1 MGKNS
6 GLHLWRDGIRIL
18 KSKIYLEA
26 RIYNNL
32 GSNKDNNN
40 SLCSILI
47 ITLMLD
53 YILTVFVRIK
63 MNPPMLIPLEDR
75 ILDIV
80 VK

>member
-6 GLHLWRDGIRIL
+6 GLHLWRFGIRIL
-18 KSKIYLEA
+18 KRKIYLEA

-40 SLCSILI
+40 SLCSIL